1 MLAGTSCGSPIK
13 NNCHVVFEIRAI
25 RGEILVVTNNNKDFF
40 YHPLSKSL
48 DICQWSE
55 VFSKIV
61 LEKNALFPPK
71 NINTPKSV
79 TAIFELLITRGAWY
93 KSVSIFFHYSYLLSS
108 TGYKKFHET
117 DWHQLF
123 PSIENQHLN
132 FGRWDTL
139 ST

>member
-1 MLAGTSCGSPIK
+1 MSVEWGIFK
-13 NNCHVVFEIRAI
+13 N
-25 RGEILVVTNNNKDFF
+25 
-40 YHPLSKSL
+40 S
-48 DICQWSE
+48 
-55 VFSKIV
+55 IV
-61 LEKNALFPPK
+61 LTRKKNRHFPPK

-108 TGYKKFHET
+108 TGYKKFRET

-139 ST
+139 SLLSIEKEKKSMSKHFKNRGGGFFLMCGKTLGPWEKLSISDSF